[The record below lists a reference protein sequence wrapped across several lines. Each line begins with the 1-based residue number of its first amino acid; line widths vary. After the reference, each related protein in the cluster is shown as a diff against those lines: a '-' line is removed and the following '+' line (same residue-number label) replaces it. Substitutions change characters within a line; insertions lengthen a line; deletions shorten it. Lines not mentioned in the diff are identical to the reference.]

1 MGASAR
7 ESRTKAGPRLYVRQ
21 RRLLALLEALG
32 GNVGNL
38 DFQKLLFLYCQ
49 ELSSADPK
57 GRDASLYEFV
67 PYRYGAFSFTC
78 YADRR
83 RLVECGLL
91 VDDENR
97 WVLTEQG
104 KHIAREAQD
113 SSMPALAHR
122 YHGLRGDPLI
132 AETYRRYPYY
142 AMRSET
148 AEQVLQDD
156 GVALRRIR
164 DARPQR
170 APARLST
177 IGYEA
182 RTLEGYLNKLL
193 RSSVTILCDV
203 RRNAFSRKY
212 GFSKTTLAG
221 ACDGVG
227 IRYEHLPELGVE
239 SRFRQGLETQAD
251 FDALFKMYERRIL
264 PRRGDALGK
273 IRAWLQSGES
283 VALTCYEREAS
294 QCHRY
299 CVAAELERMLHRGGV
314 SERPVP
320 SRKVGQ
326 TAQPHPA
333 GWSYS
338 VRHL

>member
-1 MGASAR
+1 MGAPAR
-7 ESRTKAGPRLYVRQ
+7 VSRTKAGPRLYMRQ

-32 GNVGNL
+32 SRMGKL

-49 ELSSADPK
+49 ELTSADPK
-57 GRDASLYEFV
+57 GRDASPYEFV

-83 RLVECGLL
+83 RLIDYGLL
-91 VDDENR
+91 VDDDGR

-104 KHIAREAQD
+104 KRIASGTQD
-113 SSMPALAHR
+113 GSMRKFAHR
-122 YHGLRGDPLI
+122 YIGLRGNALI
-132 AETYRRYPYY
+132 AETYRWYPYY
-142 AMRSET
+142 AIRSDT
-148 AEQVLQDD
+148 AERVLEDD

-177 IGYEA
+177 IGYEG

-212 GFSKTTLAG
+212 GFSKATLAG
-221 ACDGVG
+221 ACNGVG

-239 SRFRQGLETQAD
+239 SRFRRDLETQAD

-283 VALTCYEREAS
+283 VALTCYEREAG
-294 QCHRY
+294 QCHRH
-299 CVAAELERMLHRGGV
+299 CVADVLHRMLDQGDLFDPPGCLGRSVRPRGPIPPGGV
-314 SERPVP
+314 LP
-320 SRKVGQ
+320 
-326 TAQPHPA
+326 
-333 GWSYS
+333 
-338 VRHL
+338 

>member
-7 ESRTKAGPRLYVRQ
+7 VSRTKAGPRLYVRQ

-49 ELSSADPK
+49 ELFPTGQAN
-57 GRDASLYEFV
+57 LYEFV

-83 RLVECGLL
+83 RLIDYGLL
-91 VDDENR
+91 VDDDNR

-104 KHIAREAQD
+104 KRIAGESQD
-113 SSMPALAHR
+113 GFMRKFAHR

-142 AMRSET
+142 AIRSDT
-148 AEQVLQDD
+148 AERMLEDD

-164 DARPQR
+164 DARPRR

-177 IGYEA
+177 IGYEG

-193 RSSVTILCDV
+193 RSSVTLLCDV

-264 PRRGDALGK
+264 PRRDDALAK

-283 VALTCYEREAS
+283 VALTCYEREAG
-294 QCHRY
+294 QCHRH
-299 CVAAELERMLHRGGV
+299 CVAAELERMLYREGL
-314 SERPVP
+314 SDPPVP
-320 SRKVGQ
+320 SRQVGQ
-326 TAQPHPA
+326 AAQPHPA
-333 GWSYS
+333 EWSYS